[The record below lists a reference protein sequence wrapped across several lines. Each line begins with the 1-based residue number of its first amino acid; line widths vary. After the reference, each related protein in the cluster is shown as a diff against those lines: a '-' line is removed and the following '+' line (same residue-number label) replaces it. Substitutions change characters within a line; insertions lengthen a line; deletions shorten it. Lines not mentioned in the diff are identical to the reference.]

1 MTQKSTLSSINSP
14 LIFKIYQIA
23 KTFIKH
29 AFLLLKVLFALI
41 YNCGQ
46 NIGCKPDILTAYRPL
61 TVTLFR
67 PALEPGLLCA
77 LAGFPSAFLA
87 VRCLQPDR
95 QSGLVQH
102 IDYAAL
108 GEGFFQAAKVGV
120 LLAERCQPLP
130 QSGIVGLDVG
140 SVLALVEQDNGLF
153 LILRQGHTRHPPIQ
167 LPDSRSRCA
176 QKPFHSADMLPSLS
190 GD

>member
-1 MTQKSTLSSINSP
+1 MLYTP
-14 LIFKIYQIA
+14 LCNY
-23 KTFIKH
+23 
-29 AFLLLKVLFALI
+29 
-41 YNCGQ
+41 GQ

-61 TVTLFR
+61 TVTLFC
-67 PALEPGLLCA
+67 PALEPGLLCT

-87 VRCLQPDR
+87 IWGLQPDR

-102 IDYAAL
+102 IDHAAL
-108 GEGFFQAAKVGV
+108 GEGLFQAAKVGV
-120 LLAERCQPLP
+120 LLTERCQPLP

-140 SVLALVEQDNGLF
+140 GVLTLVEQDNGLF
-153 LILRQGHTRHPPIQ
+153 LILRQGHILHPPIPRCIPCHPRNL

-176 QKPFHSADMLPSLS
+176 QKPFRNADMLPSLS

>member
-1 MTQKSTLSSINSP
+1 MAQKSTLSSINSP

-46 NIGCKPDILTAYRPL
+46 NIGCKPDILAAYRPL
-61 TVTLFR
+61 TVTLFC
-67 PALEPGLLCA
+67 PALEPGSLCV
-77 LAGFPSAFLA
+77 LACFPSAFLA
-87 VRCLQPDR
+87 VRCLQSDR

-102 IDYAAL
+102 IDHAAL

-140 SVLALVEQDNGLF
+140 GVLAFVEQDNGLF
-153 LILRQGHTRHPPIQ
+153 LILRQGHTRHPPIH
-167 LPDSRSRCA
+167 LPDSHSRCA
-176 QKPFHSADMLPSLS
+176 QKPFRSADMLPSLS

>member
-1 MTQKSTLSSINSP
+1 VCQPFFELHI
-14 LIFKIYQIA
+14 
-23 KTFIKH
+23 TFEVQRICPMQTRH
-29 AFLLLKVLFALI
+29 LDRI
-41 YNCGQ
+41 S
-46 NIGCKPDILTAYRPL
+46 PL

-77 LAGFPSAFLA
+77 LACFPPAFLA

-102 IDYAAL
+102 IDHAAL

-120 LLAERCQPLP
+120 LLAECCQPLP
-130 QSGIVGLDVG
+130 KSGIVGLDVG
-140 SVLALVEQDNGLF
+140 GVLALVEQDNGLF
-153 LILRQGHTRHPPIQ
+153 LILRQGHIRHPPIPRCIPRRPRNS

-176 QKPFHSADMLPSLS
+176 QKPFRSADMLPSLN

>member
-1 MTQKSTLSSINSP
+1 MLYTP
-14 LIFKIYQIA
+14 LCNY
-23 KTFIKH
+23 
-29 AFLLLKVLFALI
+29 
-41 YNCGQ
+41 GQ

-61 TVTLFR
+61 TVTLFC
-67 PALEPGLLCA
+67 PALEPGLLCT

-87 VRCLQPDR
+87 IWGLQPDR

-102 IDYAAL
+102 IDHAAL

-120 LLAERCQPLP
+120 ILAERCQPLP

-140 SVLALVEQDNGLF
+140 GVLALVEQDNGLF
-153 LILRQGHTRHPPIQ
+153 LILRQGHIRHPPIPRCIPCRPRNL

-176 QKPFHSADMLPSLS
+176 QKPFRNADMLPSLS

>member
-1 MTQKSTLSSINSP
+1 MILCIP
-14 LIFKIYQIA
+14 
-23 KTFIKH
+23 
-29 AFLLLKVLFALI
+29 VC
-41 YNCGQ
+41 NCGQ

-67 PALEPGLLCA
+67 PAFEPCLPCA
-77 LAGFPSAFLA
+77 LACFPSAFLA
-87 VRCLQPDR
+87 IRCLQPDR

-102 IDYAAL
+102 IDHAAL
-108 GEGFFQAAKVGV
+108 GEKLFQAAKVGM
-120 LLAERCQPLP
+120 LLAERCQPLS

-140 SVLALVEQDNGLF
+140 GVLALVEQDDGLF
-153 LILRQGHTRHPPIQ
+153 LILRQGHIRHPPIPRCIPRRPRNS

-176 QKPFHSADMLPSLS
+176 QKPFRNADMLPSLS

>member
-1 MTQKSTLSSINSP
+1 MCQPFLNYISP
-14 LIFKIYQIA
+14 LRFKENA
-23 KTFIKH
+23 R
-29 AFLLLKVLFALI
+29 
-41 YNCGQ
+41 
-46 NIGCKPDILTAYRPL
+46 CKPYILTAYRPR

-77 LAGFPSAFLA
+77 LACFPSAFFA
-87 VRCLQPDR
+87 VRRLQSDR

-102 IDYAAL
+102 IDHAAL

-130 QSGIVGLDVG
+130 QPGIVGLDVG
-140 SVLALVEQDNGLF
+140 GVLTLVEQDNGLF
-153 LILRQGHTRHPPIQ
+153 LILRQGHIRHPPIQ
-167 LPDSRSRCA
+167 PPDSHSQCA
-176 QKPFHSADMLPSLS
+176 QKPFRSADMLPSLS

>member
-1 MTQKSTLSSINSP
+1 MAQKSTLSSINSP

-61 TVTLFR
+61 TVTLFC
-67 PALEPGLLCA
+67 PALEPGLLCVFA
-77 LAGFPSAFLA
+77 CFPSAFLA

-95 QSGLVQH
+95 QPGLVQH
-102 IDYAAL
+102 IDHAAL
-108 GEGFFQAAKVGV
+108 GEGFFQTAKVGV
-120 LLAERCQPLP
+120 LLTERCQPLP

-176 QKPFHSADMLPSLS
+176 QKPFRSADMLPSLS

>member
-1 MTQKSTLSSINSP
+1 MCQPFLNYISP
-14 LIFKIYQIA
+14 LKFKENA
-23 KTFIKH
+23 R
-29 AFLLLKVLFALI
+29 
-41 YNCGQ
+41 
-46 NIGCKPDILTAYRPL
+46 CKPYILTAYRPL
-61 TVTLFR
+61 TVTVFR

-77 LAGFPSAFLA
+77 LARFPSAFLT

-102 IDYAAL
+102 IDHAAL
-108 GEGFFQAAKVGV
+108 GAGFFQTAKVRV

-140 SVLALVEQDNGLF
+140 GVLALVEQDNGLF
-153 LILRQGHTRHPPIQ
+153 LILRQGHIRHPPIQ
-167 LPDSRSRCA
+167 LPDSSSRCA
-176 QKPFHSADMLPSLS
+176 QKLFRSADMLPPLS

>member
-1 MTQKSTLSSINSP
+1 MRLKLRTLMETGW
-14 LIFKIYQIA
+14 LMIY
-23 KTFIKH
+23 T
-29 AFLLLKVLFALI
+29 LLC
-41 YNCGQ
+41 NCGQ

-61 TVTLFR
+61 TVPLFR
-67 PALEPGLLCA
+67 PALKPGLLCT

-87 VRCLQPDR
+87 IRCLQPDR

-102 IDYAAL
+102 IDHAAL

-120 LLAERCQPLP
+120 LLTERCQPLP

-140 SVLALVEQDNGLF
+140 GVLALVEQDNGLF
-153 LILRQGHTRHPPIQ
+153 LILRQGHIRHPPIQ
-167 LPDSRSRCA
+167 PPDSHSRCA
-176 QKPFHSADMLPSLS
+176 QKPFRSADMLPSLS

>member
-1 MTQKSTLSSINSP
+1 MCQPFLNYIPP
-14 LIFKIYQIA
+14 LKFKENA
-23 KTFIKH
+23 R
-29 AFLLLKVLFALI
+29 
-41 YNCGQ
+41 
-46 NIGCKPDILTAYRPL
+46 CKPNILTAYRPL

-67 PALEPGLLCA
+67 PALEPGLLCV
-77 LAGFPSAFLA
+77 LACFPSAFLA

-102 IDYAAL
+102 IDHAAL
-108 GEGFFQAAKVGV
+108 GEGFFQSAKVGV
-120 LLAERCQPLP
+120 LFAERCQPLP

-140 SVLALVEQDNGLF
+140 GVLALVEQDNGLF

-167 LPDSRSRCA
+167 MPDSCSRCA
-176 QKPFHSADMLPSLS
+176 QKPFRSADMLPSLS

>member
-1 MTQKSTLSSINSP
+1 MLYTP
-14 LIFKIYQIA
+14 LCNY
-23 KTFIKH
+23 
-29 AFLLLKVLFALI
+29 
-41 YNCGQ
+41 GQ

-61 TVTLFR
+61 TVTLFC

-77 LAGFPSAFLA
+77 LACFPSAFLA
-87 VRCLQPDR
+87 IRCLQPDR

-102 IDYAAL
+102 IDHAAL
-108 GEGFFQAAKVGV
+108 GEGFFQTAKVGV

-130 QSGIVGLDVG
+130 QSGIVGLYVG
-140 SVLALVEQDNGLF
+140 GVLALVEQDNGLF
-153 LILRQGHTRHPPIQ
+153 LILRQGHIRHPPIPRCIPCSPRNP

-176 QKPFHSADMLPSLS
+176 QKPFRSEDMLPSLS